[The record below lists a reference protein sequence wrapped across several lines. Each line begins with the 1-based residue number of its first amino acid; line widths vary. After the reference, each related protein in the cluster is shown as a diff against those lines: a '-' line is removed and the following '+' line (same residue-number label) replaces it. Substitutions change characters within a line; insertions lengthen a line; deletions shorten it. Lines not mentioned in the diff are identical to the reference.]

1 MIIYKVEPQD
11 TVFSIAERF
20 GVSPS
25 KLSADNGISE
35 GQTLVPGQELV
46 ILVPQTVYTVNPGE
60 TLYTVAERF
69 GTTVNRLLADNP
81 ILSGNPLLYPG
92 QTLVISYE
100 GAKGRDII
108 VNGYAYTFIDEQVLR
123 RVLPYLTYLTVFTY
137 GFRENGELIEADDEK
152 IVEIAK
158 SYGVMPLLLISTL
171 GEDGNFNNTLSSRLF
186 NNPEA
191 QDVLISNLLRTV
203 EEKGYSGVEVDFEF
217 IPKEDS
223 DGYLAFLSRL
233 SAALKNG
240 GYKLFVALAPKTSA
254 NQEGLLYEGHDY
266 GGIGEIADYVILMT
280 YEWGYKFGPPG
291 AVSPINNVENVVK
304 YAVTEIPPQKILL
317 GVPNYGYDWPLPYIK
332 GETEAEGISNAI
344 ALERAR
350 NKGVSIMYDEES
362 QAPYYTY
369 ITDGVEHI
377 VWFENASSVL
387 AKLELVDRYN
397 LAGISIWNIMRYF
410 PPLYLVLNS
419 EFGIT
424 E

>member
-1 MIIYKVEPQD
+1 MIIYMVEPQD
-11 TVFSIAERF
+11 TIFSISEKY

-25 KLSADNGISE
+25 KLSADNGIRE

-46 ILVPQTVYTVNPGE
+46 ILVPETVYTVRPGE

-69 GTTVNRLLADNP
+69 GTTVNRILADNP
-81 ILSGNPLLYPG
+81 ILSGNPLIYPG

-100 GAKGRDII
+100 GEKNRDII

-123 RVLPYLTYLTVFTY
+123 QVLPYLTYLTVFTY
-137 GFRENGELIEADDEK
+137 GFKENGELIVADDEK
-152 IVEIAK
+152 ILEITK

-171 GEDGNFNNTLSSRLF
+171 GEDGNFNNTLSTKLF
-186 NNPEA
+186 NDPLA
-191 QDVLISNLLRTV
+191 QEVLIENLLRTV
-203 EEKGYSGVEVDFEF
+203 REKGYSGVEVDFEF

-223 DGYLAFLSRL
+223 SGYLQFLSRL
-233 SAALKNG
+233 SESLKNE

-254 NQEGLLYEGHDY
+254 EQEGLLYEGHDY

-291 AVSPINNVENVVK
+291 AVSPINNVENVIR

-317 GVPNYGYDWPLPYIK
+317 GVPNYGYDWPLPFVK
-332 GETEAEGISNAI
+332 GETEAEGISNSI
-344 ALERAR
+344 ALERAKNR
-350 NKGVSIMYDEES
+350 GVNIMYDEES

-369 ITDGVEHI
+369 TLDGVEHI

-387 AKLELVDRYN
+387 AKLELVEKYN

-410 PPLYLVLNS
+410 PSLYLVLNS